1 MRLEVDVSAFRLF
14 SMEGEKAVV
23 VGGASG
29 IGNAIA
35 ALFCEAGAEV
45 AIADIDM
52 ESACRAAAGLGAD
65 RTAAVQVDVVDA
77 ASVDAMV
84 AAVTARFGA
93 ITVLVN
99 SAGINRRVPAETLEE
114 SDWDAV
120 IDINLKGS
128 FLTCQRVG
136 RRMLQQRNGRI
147 VNIASMSGLVTN
159 KGKTNTVYC
168 SSKGGVVM
176 LTKSLAVEWARHGVR
191 VNAIAP
197 GYVKTPLTRGWMED
211 PQESGPVLDLI
222 PMGRFCEPR
231 EIAAA
236 ALYLAAPA
244 SSYLTGAI
252 LVVDGGYTCY

>member
-1 MRLEVDVSAFRLF
+1 
-14 SMEGEKAVV
+14 
-23 VGGASG
+23 
-29 IGNAIA
+29 
-35 ALFCEAGAEV
+35 
-45 AIADIDM
+45 
-52 ESACRAAAGLGAD
+52 
-65 RTAAVQVDVVDA
+65 
-77 ASVDAMV
+77 
-84 AAVTARFGA
+84 
-93 ITVLVN
+93 
-99 SAGINRRVPAETLEE
+99 
-114 SDWDAV
+114 
-120 IDINLKGS
+120 LKGS

-159 KGKTNTVYC
+159 KGKTNTAYC

-176 LTKSLAVEWARHGVR
+176 LTKSLAVEWAKHGIR

-197 GYVKTPLTRGWMED
+197 GYVKTPLTREWMEN

-231 EIAAA
+231 EIAAT